1 MFFHGPMGIDLIK
14 ILSHFNWQGCFLQ
27 TIQEELSYTVFFLA
41 FMGLVSFAISGELLI
56 SMDSNSIHLCM
67 C

>member
-1 MFFHGPMGIDLIK
+1 MFFHGLMGIDLIK

-27 TIQEELSYTVFFLA
+27 SIPEELAYKVFFLA
-41 FMGLVSFAISGELLI
+41 FMGLVSFAISGKLSI
-56 SMDSNSIHLCM
+56 SLDSIHLCL